1 MVRKFVKFD
10 SSPIHAMTNPTN
22 NTVTTPYHQRCP
34 KLEGIGFHVFVET
47 ELDRTETTVPIGM
60 VFDEDGGS
68 SVEEEVRT
76 RRTLFA
82 AECKYCGEMMLEESV
97 QNYDLPTLLEDQILT
112 EDVQYT
118 DLDTP

>member
-1 MVRKFVKFD
+1 
-10 SSPIHAMTNPTN
+10 
-22 NTVTTPYHQRCP
+22 
-34 KLEGIGFHVFVET
+34 
-47 ELDRTETTVPIGM
+47 
-60 VFDEDGGS
+60 
-68 SVEEEVRT
+68 
-76 RRTLFA
+76 LFA